1 MSILEQRS
9 RVEELVKLGTPT
21 FENFYPSLY
30 LDVKSPG
37 KASWII
43 RYQLYGK
50 RRQFKIGS
58 YGTDHDELLDL
69 EGAIKAAIDCR
80 KKFKRWH

>member
-1 MSILEQRS
+1 MSILDKKN
-9 RVEELVKLGTPT
+9 RVQELVKLGKAT

-50 RRQFKIGS
+50 RRHVTVWYFI
-58 YGTDHDELLDL
+58 LI
-69 EGAIKAAIDCR
+69 EGLSIRVSDIAIY
-80 KKFKRWH
+80 